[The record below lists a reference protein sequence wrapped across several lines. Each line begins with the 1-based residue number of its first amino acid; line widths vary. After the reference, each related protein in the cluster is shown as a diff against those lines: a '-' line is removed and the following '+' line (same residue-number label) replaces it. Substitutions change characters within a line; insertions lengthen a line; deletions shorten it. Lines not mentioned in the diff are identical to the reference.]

1 MEVTGGAGYNKPY
14 GRFCG
19 RELPDA
25 ITSDSNSLQVKFN
38 SDDSVQ
44 STGFQAE
51 YFIGTQNQND
61 LKKIK
66 KISNMWYVEL
76 VISLILLISDKD
88 ECAVRRG
95 GCQHT
100 CVNTIGSYMCACH
113 NGYTLHENKHDCKEG
128 WTYIFESLVDL
139 KMIFENIRTFKFWNN
154 QFSSFRCWRLSTLSK
169 RSQRRNSQSAVAKI
183 LS

>member
-51 YFIGTQNQND
+51 YFIGTQKQND
-61 LKKIK
+61 FKKIK
-66 KISNMWYVEL
+66 KSATCDTSNWSFL
-76 VISLILLISDKD
+76 
-88 ECAVRRG
+88 
-95 GCQHT
+95 
-100 CVNTIGSYMCACH
+100 
-113 NGYTLHENKHDCKEG
+113 
-128 WTYIFESLVDL
+128 
-139 KMIFENIRTFKFWNN
+139 
-154 QFSSFRCWRLSTLSK
+154 SSF
-169 RSQRRNSQSAVAKI
+169 
-183 LS
+183 

>member
-51 YFIGTQNQND
+51 YFIGMQHQND
-61 LKKIK
+61 FFKIIK
-66 KISNMWYVEL
+66 QQH
-76 VISLILLISDKD
+76 VI
-88 ECAVRRG
+88 RRIG
-95 GCQHT
+95 HFSHT
-100 CVNTIGSYMCACH
+100 LN
-113 NGYTLHENKHDCKEG
+113 
-128 WTYIFESLVDL
+128 
-139 KMIFENIRTFKFWNN
+139 
-154 QFSSFRCWRLSTLSK
+154 FR
-169 RSQRRNSQSAVAKI
+169 QR
-183 LS
+183 

>member
-19 RELPDA
+19 RDLPDA

-61 LKKIK
+61 LKKKQK
-66 KISNMWYVEL
+66 KQQH
-76 VISLILLISDKD
+76 VI
-88 ECAVRRG
+88 RRTG
-95 GCQHT
+95 H
-100 CVNTIGSYMCACH
+100 
-113 NGYTLHENKHDCKEG
+113 
-128 WTYIFESLVDL
+128 
-139 KMIFENIRTFKFWNN
+139 
-154 QFSSFRCWRLSTLSK
+154 FSHPFNFR
-169 RSQRRNSQSAVAKI
+169 QR
-183 LS
+183 

>member
-61 LKKIK
+61 FKKIK
-66 KISNMWYVEL
+66 KSATCDTSNWSFL
-76 VISLILLISDKD
+76 
-88 ECAVRRG
+88 
-95 GCQHT
+95 
-100 CVNTIGSYMCACH
+100 
-113 NGYTLHENKHDCKEG
+113 
-128 WTYIFESLVDL
+128 
-139 KMIFENIRTFKFWNN
+139 
-154 QFSSFRCWRLSTLSK
+154 SSF
-169 RSQRRNSQSAVAKI
+169 QF
-183 LS
+183 

>member
-1 MEVTGGAGYNKPY
+1 MYNVLLSFVSKQECEYDYVEVTGGAGYNKPY

-66 KISNMWYVEL
+66 KNSNM
-76 VISLILLISDKD
+76 
-88 ECAVRRG
+88 
-95 GCQHT
+95 
-100 CVNTIGSYMCACH
+100 
-113 NGYTLHENKHDCKEG
+113 
-128 WTYIFESLVDL
+128 
-139 KMIFENIRTFKFWNN
+139 
-154 QFSSFRCWRLSTLSK
+154 
-169 RSQRRNSQSAVAKI
+169 
-183 LS
+183 

>member
-1 MEVTGGAGYNKPY
+1 MYNVLLSFVSKQECEYDYVEVTGGAGYNKPY

-61 LKKIK
+61 FKKIK
-66 KISNMWYVEL
+66 KNSNM
-76 VISLILLISDKD
+76 
-88 ECAVRRG
+88 
-95 GCQHT
+95 
-100 CVNTIGSYMCACH
+100 
-113 NGYTLHENKHDCKEG
+113 
-128 WTYIFESLVDL
+128 
-139 KMIFENIRTFKFWNN
+139 
-154 QFSSFRCWRLSTLSK
+154 
-169 RSQRRNSQSAVAKI
+169 
-183 LS
+183 

>member
-61 LKKIK
+61 FKKIK
-66 KISNMWYVEL
+66 KSATCDTSNWSFL
-76 VISLILLISDKD
+76 
-88 ECAVRRG
+88 
-95 GCQHT
+95 
-100 CVNTIGSYMCACH
+100 
-113 NGYTLHENKHDCKEG
+113 
-128 WTYIFESLVDL
+128 
-139 KMIFENIRTFKFWNN
+139 
-154 QFSSFRCWRLSTLSK
+154 SSF
-169 RSQRRNSQSAVAKI
+169 
-183 LS
+183 